1 MSIVLNKFVLKGN
14 TGKME
19 KIQKIFKPKYIHI
32 AVIILGII
40 FMSLSIFHTNMWFDE
55 SYTIGIVRHS
65 FSEIWNI
72 TSYDV
77 HPPFYYFCLHIL
89 NLIFGENI
97 IIYRLFSAITIAL
110 TAILGYT
117 HIRKDFGEKVGFW
130 FSFLALMLPVSAQY
144 AGEIRMYSLGML
156 LGTIMC
162 IYAYRIYKKDIHK
175 LTYVFFGL
183 SSLALAYTHY
193 YGVLLAGVINLALFI
208 YFIKNRKERKQDL
221 IKFTITAV
229 LQVVAYLP
237 WLIVFASHLKGT
249 SFWITLTFPGS
260 IYEILTVQYKG
271 NLTFQPIILSTA
283 FYAYLIYMVA
293 STPKEERKPGTLGF
307 IIYIGIILLVL
318 VICGLLHSV
327 ILLSRYLLILNGA
340 FMFSIAYFMARDTN
354 KVRMISICLVI
365 LTLSAISNCRT
376 IRENYAINNRDFKT
390 YLNENIED
398 GDIIIYSGAIN
409 GAVITTEV
417 SQNHDNTSYFYN
429 KEHWGV
435 HDAYKAFAPYMVIEE
450 DLSKILDDY
459 TGRIWIVEN
468 ENTHQL
474 YDEIAEKYDVKK
486 LDEKQFIDEYKDYR
500 YTFELIEK

>member
-1 MSIVLNKFVLKGN
+1 MV
-14 TGKME
+14 
-19 KIQKIFKPKYIHI
+19 
-32 AVIILGII
+32 
-40 FMSLSIFHTNMWFDE
+40 
-55 SYTIGIVRHS
+55 
-65 FSEIWNI
+65 
-72 TSYDV
+72 
-77 HPPFYYFCLHIL
+77 
-89 NLIFGENI
+89 
-97 IIYRLFSAITIAL
+97 
-110 TAILGYT
+110 
-117 HIRKDFGEKVGFW
+117 
-130 FSFLALMLPVSAQY
+130 
-144 AGEIRMYSLGML
+144 
-156 LGTIMC
+156 
-162 IYAYRIYKKDIHK
+162 
-175 LTYVFFGL
+175 
-183 SSLALAYTHY
+183 
-193 YGVLLAGVINLALFI
+193 GVINLALFI
-208 YFIKNRKERKQDL
+208 YLIKNRKERKQDL

-237 WLIVFASHLKGT
+237 WLIVFVSHLKGT

-271 NLTFQPIILSTA
+271 NLAFQPIILSTA

-293 STPKEERKPGTLGF
+293 STPKKERKPGTWGF

-318 VICGLLHSV
+318 VICAMLHSV

-340 FMFSIAYFMARDTN
+340 FMFSIAYFMAKDTN
-354 KVRMISICLVI
+354 KVRMITICLII
-365 LTLSAISNCRT
+365 LTLSAFSNCKT
-376 IRENYAINNRDFKT
+376 IRENYAENNRDFKT
-390 YLNENIED
+390 YLDEKIED

-417 SQNHDNTSYFYN
+417 SENHDNTSYFYN

-450 DLSKILDDY
+450 DLSKILDNY

-486 LDEKQFIDEYKDYR
+486 LDEKQFVNKYKDYR

>member
-1 MSIVLNKFVLKGN
+1 MGEKLKH
-14 TGKME
+14 
-19 KIQKIFKPKYIHI
+19 IFKLKYMHI
-32 AVIILGII
+32 AIIILGTI
-40 FMSLSIFHTNMWFDE
+40 FIALSIFHTNMWFDE

-72 TSYDV
+72 TSFDV

-89 NLIFGENI
+89 NLIFGESI
-97 IIYRLFSAITIAL
+97 ILYRLFSAITIAL
-110 TAILGYT
+110 TALLGYT
-117 HIRKDFGEKVGFW
+117 HIRKDFGEKTGFW
-130 FSFLALMLPVSAQY
+130 FSFLMLFLPVAAQY

-162 IYAYRIYKKDIHK
+162 IYGYRIYKKDIHK

-208 YFIKNRKERKQDL
+208 YLIKNRKERKQDL

-237 WLIVFASHLKGT
+237 WLIVFVSHLKGT
-249 SFWITLTFPGS
+249 GFWITLTFPGS

-271 NLTFQPIILSTA
+271 NLAFQPIILSTA
-283 FYAYLIYMVA
+283 FYAYLIYMVNK
-293 STPKEERKPGTLGF
+293 TPKEERKPGTWGF
-307 IIYIGIILLVL
+307 IIYIGIIFLVL

-340 FMFSIAYFMARDTN
+340 FMFSVAFFMAKDTN
-354 KVRMISICLVI
+354 KWRIISICVI
-365 LTLSAISNCRT
+365 IITLSTISNNKT
-376 IRENYAINNRDFKT
+376 IKENYSSGNREFIEYIDA
-390 YLNENIED
+390 NIQK
-398 GDIIIYSGAIN
+398 GDIILYSGAIN

-417 SQNHDNTSYFYN
+417 SHSYDNVSYFYN

-435 HDAYKAFAPYMVIEE
+435 HEAYKAFAPYMVIEE
-450 DLSKILDDY
+450 DLSKILNDY
-459 TGRIWIVEN
+459 RGRIWIVEN
-468 ENTHQL
+468 ENTHSL
-474 YDEIAEKYDVKK
+474 YEEVAEKYTVNKI
-486 LDEKQFIDEYKDYR
+486 DEKQFTDMYKDYK
-500 YTFELIEK
+500 YTFELVEKD